1 MYLALNTFVYEVAG
15 VRVEETLRSAA
26 RLGFRFIEYA
36 AYHSGDPTYMSRDR
50 QTDLVRLF
58 EDLGLVSSQMLLI
71 NAGDIASPD
80 PVKRQRA
87 LDYMKRCTEFQLEL
101 GGKQVLV
108 CRGCGIHQSDMLRE
122 QAWVNMVASLRDF
135 AQWGLDSGVLVD
147 LEIEPHV
154 YFVVNS
160 TAKAAQAIEDISLPN
175 VFANADFGH
184 LSILREGPGSLEKLK
199 DRIIH
204 VHLSET
210 DAFEHTNS
218 ILGTG
223 VTDFKSYV
231 DKVVQLGIEETCQ
244 RVGEDCVA
252 GIEMGARAG
261 FVDDPERWIQ
271 ESLGYLADILPELS
285 T

>member
-15 VRVEETLRSAA
+15 VPIEETLRSAA

-36 AYHSGDPTYMSRDR
+36 AYHSGDPTDMSRDR
-50 QTDLVRLF
+50 QTGVVRLA

-71 NAGDIASPD
+71 NSGDIASPD
-80 PVKRQRA
+80 PVKRQQA

-101 GGKQVLV
+101 GGQQVLV
-108 CRGCGIHQSDMLRE
+108 CRGCGIHQPDMLRE
-122 QAWVNMVASLRDF
+122 QAWVHMVASLRDF
-135 AQWGLDSGVLVD
+135 AQWGEDSGVLVD

-160 TAKAAQAIEDISLPN
+160 TAKAAQAIEDIGLPN

-184 LSILREGPGSLEKLK
+184 LTLLREGPGSLEKLK
-199 DRIIH
+199 GRIIH
-204 VHLSET
+204 AHLSET
-210 DAFEHTNS
+210 DSFDHTNS

-231 DKVVQLGIEETCQ
+231 DKVVQLGIEENCQ
-244 RVGEDCVA
+244 KLGEPCVA
-252 GIEMGARAG
+252 GIEMGARG
-261 FVDDPERWIQ
+261 GPVDDPGRWVQ
-271 ESLGYLADILPELS
+271 ESLDYLAGILPEVS
-285 T
+285 R